1 MRLPIVAA
9 VFTLIVAGA
18 ANLAMASDAP
28 PIKPGLWLVTTE
40 AGADGQKMPD
50 TAAMMAKMPPEMR
63 AQMEAMMKSRG
74 VDMSGG
80 AAGTKICMTRDSLDQ
95 GKWQSPDVS
104 CTTTYGARTSSS
116 WKWHSVCTK
125 PAAVV
130 SDGEAEFSNPENYT
144 VKTSSTMQ
152 IMGQTKTTQRVI
164 HSKWLGAD
172 CGGLKPISEL
182 MKKP

>member
-1 MRLPIVAA
+1 MRLLNASMLTGGVAI
-9 VFTLIVAGA
+9 LA
-18 ANLAMASDAP
+18 ASLVLASDAP
-28 PIKPGLWLVTTE
+28 PIKPGLWQVTTE

-50 TAAMMAKMPPEMR
+50 PSAMLEKMPPEMR
-63 AQMEAMMKSRG
+63 EKMAAMMKERG

-80 AAGTKICMTRDSLDQ
+80 AGGTKICMTRDSLDQ
-95 GKWQSPDVS
+95 GKWQSPEIS

-125 PAAVV
+125 PVMT

-152 IMGQTKTTQRVI
+152 IMGQAKTTQRVI
-164 HSKWLGAD
+164 HSKWLSAD
-172 CGGLKPISEL
+172 CGGLKPINEL
-182 MKKP
+182 LKKP